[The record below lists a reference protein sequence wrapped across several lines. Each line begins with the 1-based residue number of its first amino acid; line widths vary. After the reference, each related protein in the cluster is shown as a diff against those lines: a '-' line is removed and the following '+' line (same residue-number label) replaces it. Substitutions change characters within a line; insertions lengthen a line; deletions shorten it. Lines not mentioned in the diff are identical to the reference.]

1 MSAKL
6 ASKTKFYMD
15 FKPLTFGPFLKKT
28 LYIYITRRKVLK
40 VAIERARIEKSIVN
54 LRQLSISVD
63 CQSQSIVDLSRL
75 SISVNC

>member
-28 LYIYITRRKVLK
+28 LYLDNLVTDKQTDGLTELFLK
-40 VAIERARIEKSIVN
+40 GSFQK
-54 LRQLSISVD
+54 
-63 CQSQSIVDLSRL
+63 
-75 SISVNC
+75 